1 MNVFFTYVYQG
12 ICSSLLLMNIFSA
25 NLTLK
30 KVLKLWA
37 MCVEVCLEILRV
49 VKRGEN
55 KGEMK
60 LRRKVETTWME
71 EGKKHDTQQ
80 NLTNVKLWHKQIQQQ
95 TQLIVFNSK

>member
-30 KVLKLWA
+30 KVLKLRA

-55 KGEMK
+55 K
-60 LRRKVETTWME
+60 
-71 EGKKHDTQQ
+71 
-80 NLTNVKLWHKQIQQQ
+80 
-95 TQLIVFNSK
+95 